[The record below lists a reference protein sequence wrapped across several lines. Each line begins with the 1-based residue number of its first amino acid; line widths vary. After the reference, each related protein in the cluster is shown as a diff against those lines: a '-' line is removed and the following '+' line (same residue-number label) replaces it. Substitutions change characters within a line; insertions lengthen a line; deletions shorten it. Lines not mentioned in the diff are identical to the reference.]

1 MPEKFLVFAAEKI
14 SKVGLDLLRDT
25 GKVELVT
32 AEDERAKNP
41 DALLPRIDALIVR
54 SATKVNA
61 DYLRKCERLKVVG
74 RAGVGVD
81 NIDVEAATSRGILV
95 MNTPGGNTISTA
107 EQTLALM
114 FAISRKTAHA
124 HASVAAGK
132 WDRKSFEGVELYGKK
147 LSIIGMGR
155 IGSEVARRAIALG
168 MRVTAYDPYMP
179 MSRARA
185 LQVELAQTVEELLP
199 EADYITL
206 HTPLTESTRNILNA
220 KTLALCKKGVRIV
233 NCARGGLIDE
243 AALADALKA
252 GHVAAAGLDVFKVEP
267 LPADSPLRSAPN
279 VTFTPHLGASTE
291 EAQENVGVEVAEE
304 IRDYLVSGIVRNA
317 VNMPSLDAATLNVLR
332 PYLDLGRRLGLLLSQ
347 LAEPHTE
354 RLTVVYHGT
363 ITQHTTAPVTR
374 AVLEGFLRDAAG
386 PEMNQ
391 VNVMRFAERLGL
403 TVSDTKL
410 SEPCDFSELMSVEVS
425 RGDKV
430 YSVAATFFGGQPR
443 IVRLNG
449 QAIEAATEGNLL
461 VIENRDRPGIVG
473 FLGQLLARHNLNIAN
488 MTLSRT
494 QPGGTALSIFQLDA
508 APDKSVL
515 AELLQEKDISSAKL
529 IVL

>member
-1 MPEKFLVFAAEKI
+1 MSKKFLVFAAEPL
-14 SKVGLDLLRDT
+14 SKAGQDLLRSSDQI
-25 GKVELVT
+25 ELIT
-32 AEDERAKNP
+32 AEDDRAK
-41 DALLPRIDALIVR
+41 DLSVLLPQIDALVVR
-54 SATKVNA
+54 SATKVTA
-61 DYLRKCERLKVVG
+61 DYLRNCRRLKVIG

-81 NIDVEAATSRGILV
+81 NIDVEEATARGILV
-95 MNTPGGNTISTA
+95 VNTPGGNTISTA
-107 EQTLALM
+107 EQTLALL

-124 HASVAAGK
+124 HASVVAGK

-168 MRVTAYDPYMP
+168 MRVAAYDPYLP
-179 MSRARA
+179 LSRARA
-185 LQVELAQTVEELLP
+185 LQVELVQTLEELLP
-199 EADYITL
+199 DADYITL
-206 HTPLTESTRNILNA
+206 HTPLTETTRHLLNA
-220 KTLALCKKGVRIV
+220 KTLALCKRGVRIV

-243 AALADALKA
+243 AALAQALRS
-252 GHVAAAGLDVFKVEP
+252 GQVAAAGLDVFEIEP

-291 EAQENVGVEVAEE
+291 EAQENVGVEVAEQ
-304 IRDYLVSGIVRNA
+304 IRDYLLAGIVRNA
-317 VNMPSLDAATLNVLR
+317 VNMPSVDAATLAAVR
-332 PYLDLGRRLGLLLSQ
+332 PYLQLGRRLGQLLSQ
-347 LAEPHTE
+347 LAEPNIE
-354 RLTVVYHGT
+354 RLTVVYQGT

-374 AVLEGFLRDAAG
+374 AVLEGFLRAAAG

-410 SEPCDFSELMSVEVS
+410 SEPCDFSELLTVEVR
-425 RGDKV
+425 RGEKV

-488 MTLSRT
+488 MTLARQ
-494 QPGGTALSIFQLDA
+494 QPGGLALSIFQLDA
-508 APDKSVL
+508 TPDRSVL
-515 AELLQEKDISSAKL
+515 QELLQEKDIFSAKL